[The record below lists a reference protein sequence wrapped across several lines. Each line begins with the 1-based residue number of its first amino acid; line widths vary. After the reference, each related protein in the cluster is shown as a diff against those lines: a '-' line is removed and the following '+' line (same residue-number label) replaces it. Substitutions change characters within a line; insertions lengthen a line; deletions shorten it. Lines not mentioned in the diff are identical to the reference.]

1 VKKILLSL
9 MAGLL
14 FALPA
19 TRSFAEEG
27 ESKPVA
33 VLTIASYERLMS
45 DIAFIGNL
53 TGSPDLDKNLEG
65 MIQLFTQGQGLAG
78 LDKKRPIGVT
88 LTTDGLQFQP
98 LIVLPVDNVKA
109 LLEALAGL
117 VGEAQDAGNGVF
129 ELDVFNQKIYVKEL
143 NKWAFLSTSPEAL
156 ANLPKDA
163 STLFGGLDK
172 SYDIAGRLH
181 VQNVPEVFRTMI
193 IDQLRVGVEAG
204 LARQPEESDEA
215 FATRKKLVE
224 SQIDSLTK
232 AINELEQ
239 LTLGLAID
247 QTTNSAHLDLSF
259 AAIAGSDS
267 AKQLSQAK
275 SSTSNFAGFIRPEA
289 AASLNVTT
297 ELAKGDTDQ
306 YVAGL
311 EALRGQALQRIDSE
325 EKLGDENA
333 KKLAKEIVGQVFD
346 AIKATFESGKIDAGA
361 TLNVGEESMA
371 LVVGAYVADTKSLD
385 EALKKFAKLMEK
397 EPNFPAIKFD
407 AEKYAGISFS
417 TTSVP
422 VPADNRI
429 SKVVGAKL
437 DVAVGIGEKAVYLA
451 LGTDS
456 LALAKQLIDASKAQT
471 GKTLPPFQLN
481 VALTPVFK
489 FAKALQDPGA
499 ESSLVS
505 MLEDLAKTPGK
516 DHVRLEYMPQ
526 PNGGTIRL
534 SAEAGVLQLLGSA
547 LKDAQ
552 ASGTLPGLGP

>member
-1 VKKILLSL
+1 MKKILLSL

-259 AAIAGSDS
+259 AAVAGSDS

-325 EKLGDENA
+325 DKLGDENA

-371 LVVGAYVADTKSLD
+371 FVVGAYVADTKSLD

-417 TTSVP
+417 TTSIP
-422 VPADNRI
+422 VPSDNRI
-429 SKVVGAKL
+429 SKVVGEKL
-437 DVAVGIGEKAVYLA
+437 DVAVGIGEKAVYLT
-451 LGTDS
+451 LGNNS